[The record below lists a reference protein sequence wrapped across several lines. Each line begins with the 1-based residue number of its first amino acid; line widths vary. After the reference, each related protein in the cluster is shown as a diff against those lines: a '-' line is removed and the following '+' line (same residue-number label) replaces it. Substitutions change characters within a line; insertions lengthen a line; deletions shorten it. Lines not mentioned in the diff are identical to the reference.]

1 MGIRDG
7 GPRADRSA
15 SCGVCTVQMDYYTGE
30 ETPGYVVNGPDGR
43 PLRVCGFSCEDEL
56 DTGKSYRISPDQTID
71 IRGRL
76 ITGV

>member
-15 SCGVCTVQMDYYTGE
+15 SCGVCTLQMDYYTGE

-43 PLRVCGFSCEDEL
+43 PLRVCGGSCED
-56 DTGKSYRISPDQTID
+56 
-71 IRGRL
+71 
-76 ITGV
+76 